1 VATTVNA
8 YVTPTVNPATVIGE
22 AVPVAVDT
30 APEEVFTAKTVYSVI
45 LPPPV
50 SEGAVKEAAP
60 SPLPTESNVGALG
73 TWIGS

>member
-1 VATTVNA
+1 M
-8 YVTPTVNPATVIGE
+8 VNPVTVIGE

-30 APEEVFTAKTVYSVI
+30 APEEMFSAKTVYSVI

-50 SEGAVKEAAP
+50 SEGAVKVTTPPASA
-60 SPLPTESNVGALG
+60 ESNVGALG